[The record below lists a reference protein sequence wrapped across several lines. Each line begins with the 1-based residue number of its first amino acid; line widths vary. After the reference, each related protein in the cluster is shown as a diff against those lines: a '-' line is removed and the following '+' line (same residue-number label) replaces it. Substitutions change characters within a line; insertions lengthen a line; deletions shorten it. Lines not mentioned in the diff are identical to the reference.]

1 MEENKIRQMAEQL
14 SDDDLWELILIM
26 RKMVAQ
32 NDASKQA

>member
-1 MEENKIRQMAEQL
+1 MEENEIRQIAEQL

-32 NDASKQA
+32 NDASEQA

>member
-1 MEENKIRQMAEQL
+1 MEENEIRQMAEQL

-32 NDASKQA
+32 DREKEQA

>member
-1 MEENKIRQMAEQL
+1 MEENEIRQLAEQL

-32 NDASKQA
+32 NDASEQA

>member
-1 MEENKIRQMAEQL
+1 MEENEIRQMAEQL

-32 NDASKQA
+32 NDASEQA

>member
-1 MEENKIRQMAEQL
+1 MEENEIRQMAEQL

-32 NDASKQA
+32 NDAKEQV

>member
-1 MEENKIRQMAEQL
+1 MDENEIRQIAEQL
-14 SDDDLWELILIM
+14 SDDDLWELILMM

>member
-1 MEENKIRQMAEQL
+1 MEENEIRQIAEQL

-32 NDASKQA
+32 NEASKQT

>member
-1 MEENKIRQMAEQL
+1 MEENEIRQIAEQL

>member
-1 MEENKIRQMAEQL
+1 MEENEIRQMAEQL

-32 NDASKQA
+32 NAASEQA